1 MRASSFCIREW
12 RMDSAQING
21 IPKRRGGIT
30 GRGHNHVQ
38 LQQQNI

>member
-21 IPKRRGGIT
+21 IPKRRRRT
-30 GRGHNHVQ
+30 SRRGHNHIQ